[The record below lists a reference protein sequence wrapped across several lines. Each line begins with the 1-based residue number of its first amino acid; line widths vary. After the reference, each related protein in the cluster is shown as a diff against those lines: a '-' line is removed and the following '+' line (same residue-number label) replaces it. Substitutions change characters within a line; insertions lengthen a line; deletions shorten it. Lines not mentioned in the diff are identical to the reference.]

1 MKRSDPLIS
10 QARQPRQKANILSTY
25 LVSDEE
31 DDVDDTSE
39 DLFSD
44 QDVPLNGAINERI
57 EVLAATPIST
67 IPRSSTFDSIG
78 CEYSS
83 TTINASSTL
92 EHRKSLP
99 SRSSVW
105 CDNTIESSTP
115 RRSQYKVACEI
126 IKARTVTPQNGTGRH
141 HSKYVSYTILI
152 KRSPGLETQPALIN
166 RRYSD
171 FLSFYKSI
179 RQRYPLLLKDFSFP
193 RKNFIGNFSAQVIAE
208 RSLAFQ
214 EFLAYCLSVTEIRS
228 SKEFSAFL
236 YYPELQE
243 AKRCLLNIQLE
254 EAASL
259 FENVYFILEK
269 LTVLSGK
276 PSTQIVH
283 TLCCLTATLN
293 AVDNTVEAKKMSL
306 RTFEILFENDGVI
319 SLPNTQPN
327 NSAVYEVTN
336 LYESSELVLP
346 LIILSLRLRWFTGQ
360 QKLLLEQKLEEM
372 CRKRSLPRNFESH
385 PTLLELIL
393 KPNFSPILN

>member
-1 MKRSDPLIS
+1 MKRSDALVS
-10 QARQPRQKANILSTY
+10 STARQPRQKANILSTY

-31 DDVDDTSE
+31 DDGDDTCY
-39 DLFSD
+39 DDNLFSG
-44 QDVPLNGAINERI
+44 QNAPLNSTINERI
-57 EVLAATPIST
+57 EVLGATPIST
-67 IPRSSTFDSIG
+67 LPRSSTFDFSG
-78 CEYSS
+78 CDYSS
-83 TTINASSTL
+83 TAINASSSTV

-99 SRSSVW
+99 SSSSVW

-115 RRSQYKVACEI
+115 RRSQYRISFEI
-126 IKARTVTPQNGTGRH
+126 IRAKTVTPQNGAG
-141 HSKYVSYTILI
+141 KYVSYTILI

-171 FLSFYKSI
+171 FLSFYKAI
-179 RQRYPLLLKDFSFP
+179 RQRHPLLLKDFSFP

-214 EFLAYCLSVTEIRS
+214 EFLAYCLSVPEIRS
-228 SKEFSAFL
+228 SKEFFAFL

-259 FENVYFILEK
+259 FENVHFILEK

-293 AVDNTVEAKKMSL
+293 AVDNTVEAKKMAL
-306 RTFEILFENDGVI
+306 RTFEILFANDGVI
-319 SLPNTQPN
+319 SLPN